1 MNEENVDDTDNK
13 LIVAKTIDTSTSY
26 LTVG

>member
-1 MNEENVDDTDNK
+1 MNEENLDDTDNK
-13 LIVAKTIDTSTSY
+13 LIVAKTIDTPKSY